1 MGDNTE
7 KEDIEF
13 IDVNLNEVDNEKAL
27 TEEDFLFGSSSDFMD
42 ADKRKENRKDMKRKI
57 VKEIYSYVIIFASAV
72 VIAFCIN
79 KFVLINAHVPTSSME
94 PTISVDEKLMGNRL
108 AYLFK
113 NPSRG
118 DIIIFKFPDDESQI
132 FIKRVIGLPGDT
144 VQIISGELFINGEL
158 ITEDYIKDSMHG
170 NFGPY
175 EVPEESYFVLGDN
188 RNVSEDS
195 RFWKNTY
202 VNKHKILAKA
212 WFSYSPKFKKIR

>member
-79 KFVLINAHVPTSSME
+79 RFVLINAHVPTSSME
-94 PTISVDEKLMGNRL
+94 PTISVDEKLM
-108 AYLFK
+108 
-113 NPSRG
+113 
-118 DIIIFKFPDDESQI
+118 
-132 FIKRVIGLPGDT
+132 
-144 VQIISGELFINGEL
+144 
-158 ITEDYIKDSMHG
+158 
-170 NFGPY
+170 
-175 EVPEESYFVLGDN
+175 
-188 RNVSEDS
+188 
-195 RFWKNTY
+195 
-202 VNKHKILAKA
+202 
-212 WFSYSPKFKKIR
+212 